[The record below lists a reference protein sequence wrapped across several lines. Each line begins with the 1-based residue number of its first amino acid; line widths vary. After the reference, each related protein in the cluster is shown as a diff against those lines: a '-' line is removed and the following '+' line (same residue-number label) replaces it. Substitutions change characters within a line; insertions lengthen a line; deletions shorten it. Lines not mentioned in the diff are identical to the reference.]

1 MPDRDSEAEN
11 DSDAERVDRLRER
24 VREATRS
31 RAGAS
36 EEGAP
41 DPETLD
47 DLVAGLS
54 DDDPEE
60 RASAAWELAEL
71 ASDQPE
77 RSWRLPVDTELAPLL
92 GDDDRWVRRGASWA
106 LATVAEDF
114 PERARPALDALADAL
129 ADADPL
135 VRENAVLALS
145 NVADEYPF
153 AVEPAL
159 SRLAEMVDEGDR
171 LVERYAADALRQ
183 LVRKLD
189 EDGFPQTV
197 AASPEIADL
206 APDDGGVIT
215 TTDEPDASRPSGTTD
230 RESTDDAEAEDSDS
244 DDPDSERS
252 DSGGRGTG
260 TRAANGSDVESLGP
274 PREIPNPPAVAADR
288 ADLER
293 LGDLGGDPLT
303 TAEKARAP
311 TRSEDGRGVV
321 VAVRTLRSDLAVDP
335 GAVETAFRAW
345 EGVDD
350 HDFVLP
356 VLGRG
361 TTPRHWIA
369 TELADGGTLRDHV
382 GRVGVDRAIWYAH
395 CLTTA
400 VCHAHG
406 LGVVHGGLRP
416 GSVGLSQAFG
426 SWPVPK
432 VADWGLAEVVST
444 VRSPPVPAGFAAPE
458 HLAPEEFGGPDP
470 ATDVYGLGALCYALF
485 AGQPPFTGEPGAVAR
500 RVTSEE
506 PEPPSAFAPD
516 LPPAVDDLVERAL
529 TTEKRAR
536 FETAEDFRR
545 ELEVILDEHGPAD
558 EWER

>member
-1 MPDRDSEAEN
+1 MPDGDPPGGGSDRARDSETETEF
-11 DSDAERVDRLRER
+11 DAERVDRLRER
-24 VREATRS
+24 VRKATRS

-36 EEGAP
+36 DGDAP

-47 DLVAGLS
+47 DLVARLG

-60 RASAAWELAEL
+60 RASAAWGLAEL
-71 ASDQPE
+71 AVEAPE

-92 GDDDRWVRRGASWA
+92 ADDDQWVRRGASWA
-106 LATVAEDF
+106 LATVADDN
-114 PERARPALDALADAL
+114 PERARPALGALADGL
-129 ADADPL
+129 TDADPL
-135 VRENAVLALS
+135 VRENAVLS
-145 NVADEYPF
+145 VSSVADEYPY
-153 AVEPAL
+153 AAEPVLAQ
-159 SRLAEMVDEGDR
+159 LAEVVREEDGWIQQH
-171 LVERYAADALRQ
+171 AADVLGQ

-189 EDGFPQTV
+189 GDGFPQTV
-197 AASPEIADL
+197 AATQEFADL
-206 APDDGGVIT
+206 LPDDSGVVT
-215 TTDEPDASRPSGTTD
+215 STDESDGGPVSVPSAGGQTD
-230 RESTDDAEAEDSDS
+230 ERDDVDGEGLGENDQ
-244 DDPDSERS
+244 SE
-252 DSGGRGTG
+252 
-260 TRAANGSDVESLGP
+260 VEMLGP
-274 PREIPNPPAVAADR
+274 PREVPTPPAVTAQR

-303 TAEKARAP
+303 TAMKARAP
-311 TRSEDGRGVV
+311 ARTADDQGVV
-321 VAVRTLRSDLAVDP
+321 VAGRTLRSELGVDS

-356 VLGRG
+356 VLARG

-369 TELADGGTLRDHV
+369 TEYADGGTLRDHV
-382 GRVGVDRAIWYAH
+382 GRVGFDRGLWYAH
-395 CLTTA
+395 CLATA

-416 GSVGLSQAFG
+416 GAVGLSQVLGA
-426 SWPVPK
+426 WPVPK

-458 HLAPEEFGGPDP
+458 HVAPEEFGYPDP

-485 AGQPPFTGEPGAVAR
+485 AGRPPYTGDSSDVAR

-506 PEPPSAFAPD
+506 PEPPSAFAPG

-529 TTEKRAR
+529 TKEKRAR

-545 ELEVILDEHGPAD
+545 KLEVILDDHGSSV